1 MSTCQIFFKRRQEVH
16 PNIPRVL
23 FSITPSALWL
33 KRATTA
39 SKIPHVLSDYSKG
52 FNFWEKCSLRPNIL
66 YDSCNSLPPQGWTCL
81 FQIDK
86 FIASTSKLT
95 VHLVVHTGGFF
106 PLSLAILDNTL
117 QISYSSLLNEIRQ

>member
-16 PNIPRVL
+16 PNIPRAL

-39 SKIPHVLSDYSKG
+39 SKNSHVLSDYSKG
-52 FNFWEKCSLRPNIL
+52 FNFWEKCSFHPNIL

-81 FQIDK
+81 FQVGK
-86 FIASTSKLT
+86 FIASSSNLT
-95 VHLVVHTGGFF
+95 VHIIVHTGGFF
-106 PLSLAILDNTL
+106 PQSLKFLDYTL
-117 QISYSSLLNEIRQ
+117 QISYFSFLNKIRQ